1 MDVLNKR
8 EKRLY
13 KILKKHV
20 EENGSMTVEAK
31 DFPEWKSLFTV
42 FKESGYIS
50 VTYADNAAF
59 IGKASNFK
67 QFEIEQKGLKKDN
80 RKISLH
86 DYKVAIISSVI
97 GAVLGSLLTL
107 VITA

>member
-31 DFPEWKSLFTV
+31 DFPEWKSLFAKL
-42 FKESGYIS
+42 KESGYIS
-50 VTYADNAAF
+50 VIYADNAAF

-67 QFEIEQKGLKKDN
+67 QFEIEQKELKKDN
-80 RKISLH
+80 RKISSH